1 MRMGKSVQLCAIIAL
16 PHVPGFTVF
25 VGLCGVDG
33 RERGARPREGCTG
46 ACVDIEGLRW
56 ALDVEVCDLA
66 AGNPRGQ
73 ATARRGEASCIA
85 SLARRLLKT
94 RWKTRGGEGRE
105 GEGEKEGRWR

>member
-1 MRMGKSVQLCAIIAL
+1 MA
-16 PHVPGFTVF
+16 
-25 VGLCGVDG
+25 
-33 RERGARPREGCTG
+33 TG
-46 ACVDIEGLRW
+46 
-56 ALDVEVCDLA
+56 VEVCDLA